1 MPKLLRDRLVIVLAA
16 LVLFV
21 PGLGAVHLFDWDEI
35 NFAEMARE
43 MVVTGDV
50 LRPQIDFKPFHEK
63 PPLFIWLQA
72 ACMALFGVGEFA
84 ARLPNAVC
92 GVLTLL
98 VIHGIGTRLRG
109 PVFGRLWALAYA
121 GSILPHLYFRS
132 GIIDPWFNLLIFLG
146 LDRVIRVFDGAG
158 RRDAMLGGL
167 FLGLAVLTK
176 GPVGVLI
183 PGLTVGVM
191 LLPSRLRLRMPVIPL
206 LWMGLALIVTVGAWS
221 AVDLLRNGPT
231 FMQAF
236 FWRQVAMLTT
246 EDAGHGG
253 FPGYH
258 MVVLLVGCFPASL
271 FALHEWVRPSAPD
284 DPQRAH
290 RRWMIVL
297 FLVVLVLFSV
307 VKTKI
312 VHYSSLCYF
321 PLTYLAALRLAHI
334 WEKGVPFGP
343 SRYALGMLGNFI
355 AVVVIAVPFLGMRP
369 HLLRP
374 LLSADPFALGNLE
387 AVVRWTGW
395 EALAGVLLTSALLAA
410 HILHGA
416 SHYRASLLVTF
427 VGSALFVTATLY
439 AFIGR
444 IEAYSQRA
452 AIEFFMARQGE
463 RCHVATK
470 DYKSYAPWFYGR
482 TTEPTPPEEVLFHG
496 PIDRPVYL
504 SSKVT
509 GVASVEALGTFK
521 ETGRRNGF
529 VFYRRDP

>member
-206 LWMGLALIVTVGAWS
+206 LWMGLALIVTVGAWA

-246 EDAGHGG
+246 C
-253 FPGYH
+253 
-258 MVVLLVGCFPASL
+258 LLYTS
-271 FALHEWVRPSAPD
+271 PSP
-284 DPQRAH
+284 
-290 RRWMIVL
+290 
-297 FLVVLVLFSV
+297 
-307 VKTKI
+307 
-312 VHYSSLCYF
+312 
-321 PLTYLAALRLAHI
+321 
-334 WEKGVPFGP
+334 
-343 SRYALGMLGNFI
+343 
-355 AVVVIAVPFLGMRP
+355 
-369 HLLRP
+369 
-374 LLSADPFALGNLE
+374 
-387 AVVRWTGW
+387 
-395 EALAGVLLTSALLAA
+395 
-410 HILHGA
+410 
-416 SHYRASLLVTF
+416 
-427 VGSALFVTATLY
+427 
-439 AFIGR
+439 
-444 IEAYSQRA
+444 
-452 AIEFFMARQGE
+452 
-463 RCHVATK
+463 
-470 DYKSYAPWFYGR
+470 
-482 TTEPTPPEEVLFHG
+482 
-496 PIDRPVYL
+496 
-504 SSKVT
+504 
-509 GVASVEALGTFK
+509 
-521 ETGRRNGF
+521 
-529 VFYRRDP
+529 RD